1 MLTPSLL
8 KLSIP
13 VSPISKERLPNP
25 VVPNLIA
32 CLKYTNIIPIL
43 FRIGTFF
50 AVFHSN
56 QEQPGWK
63 AVKGNQPPFLP
74 RNLTIEQ
81 FNNAAICSTFALMEN
96 FVVSA
101 RKYRPA
107 TFDSVVG
114 QQHITTTLK
123 NAISSN
129 HLAQAFLFCGPRGVG
144 KTTCARILAKTI
156 NCQNVTPQVEA
167 CNECESCRSFNSN
180 SSFNIHEL
188 DAASNNS
195 VEDIRN
201 LVDQVRYAPQTGK
214 YKIYIIDEV
223 HMLSNS
229 AFNAFLKTLEEP
241 PSYAIFILAT
251 TERHKIIPTILSRC
265 QIFDFNRIR
274 IEDMVRH
281 LQHISTK
288 EQVEAEPDAL
298 HLIAQKAD
306 GALRDALS
314 IFDQMVTFS
323 GNHLTYRATVDNLHI
338 LDYDYYFRLTDLLL
352 QENLPGTLLLF
363 DEILKNGFDPHHFV
377 TGIGEHF
384 RGLLV
389 CKDNATVQLL
399 EVPDNVKARY
409 VQQANAASVSFLL
422 SGLNLVG
429 ACDLHYK
436 SSKNQRLHV
445 ELCLMKL
452 AHLNSAVSFA
462 RDFSRDG
469 DVKKKTDVSPASP
482 APPAASQPTPVLSA
496 GLQQPTNPDKT
507 SGSPVP
513 SAGLQLPSN
522 APPPLQEVPSA
533 ELQAPTR
540 PQPAPPPA
548 APAIAQ
554 EPPAEKVVPMP
565 SVAKKIA
572 KLPSLKDMQQ
582 KVAEATKAVH
592 HADAEGVADVSPS
605 GGWAPISREELQEVW
620 DEYAQQKK
628 NEDKTLLYTI
638 LNRSIDINE
647 HFEIDLVVEN
657 PVQVTEF
664 GNIKPELLA
673 FLRQRLQ
680 NNKLNIRIDLK
691 KGQENKLLYTSV
703 DKYNYLAGKYPA
715 LDNLKSRLGLD
726 TDF

>member
-1 MLTPSLL
+1 
-8 KLSIP
+8 
-13 VSPISKERLPNP
+13 
-25 VVPNLIA
+25 
-32 CLKYTNIIPIL
+32 
-43 FRIGTFF
+43 
-50 AVFHSN
+50 
-56 QEQPGWK
+56 
-63 AVKGNQPPFLP
+63 
-74 RNLTIEQ
+74 
-81 FNNAAICSTFALMEN
+81 MEN

-101 RKYRPA
+101 RKYRPS

-156 NCQNVTPQVEA
+156 NCENISPQVEA
-167 CNECESCRSFNSN
+167 CNVCDSCRSFNTN

-201 LVDQVRYAPQTGK
+201 LVDQVRYAPQAGK

-241 PSYAIFILAT
+241 PAYAIFILAT

-274 IEDMVRH
+274 IEDMVKHLRH
-281 LQHISTK
+281 IATK
-288 EQVEAEPDAL
+288 ESVEAEPDAL

-323 GNHLTYRATVDNLHI
+323 GNRLTYKDTVNNLHI

-352 QENLPGTLLLF
+352 AENLSGVLLLF
-363 DEILKNGFDPHHFV
+363 DEILKNGFDAHHFV

-399 EVPDNVKARY
+399 EVSDNVKARY
-409 VQQANAASVSFLL
+409 VEQANAASVSFLL

-452 AHLNSAVSFA
+452 THLGSALSFA
-462 RDFSRDG
+462 RDFSATG
-469 DVKKKTDVSPASP
+469 DIKKKTNVNAPPPVKPLAQQP
-482 APPAASQPTPVLSA
+482 APVVPSAA
-496 GLQQPTNPDKT
+496 LQQPPNPDKT
-507 SGSPVP
+507 SGVSPVP
-513 SAGLQLPSN
+513 SAGLQEPPKGEEADLQPVLSASLQQPTQFQPAAPVLAPSS
-522 APPPLQEVPSA
+522 APAVAGEP
-533 ELQAPTR
+533 
-540 PQPAPPPA
+540 PQPA
-548 APAIAQ
+548 
-554 EPPAEKVVPMP
+554 ELEKGVSIP
-565 SVAKKIA
+565 SVARKIA

-582 KVAEATKAVH
+582 KVAETTKA
-592 HADAEGVADVSPS
+592 AQQQETQAESEDLPS
-605 GGWAPISREELQEVW
+605 GGFGPISQAELQVVW
-620 DEYAQQKK
+620 NEYALQKK
-628 NEDKTLLYTI
+628 NENKTMEYMI
-638 LNRSIDINE
+638 LNRPVTIDD
-647 HFEIDLVVEN
+647 HFEIHLNVEN
-657 PVQVTEF
+657 PVQVAEF
-664 GNIKPELLA
+664 GNIKAELLA
-673 FLRQRLQ
+673 FLRQRLHH
-680 NNKLNIRIDLK
+680 NKLHIRIGMK
-691 KGQENKLLYTSV
+691 KEAEGRMLYTSV
-703 DKYNYLAGKYPA
+703 DKYNYLAERYPA
-715 LDNLKSRLGLD
+715 LTDLKLRLGLD

>member
-1 MLTPSLL
+1 
-8 KLSIP
+8 
-13 VSPISKERLPNP
+13 
-25 VVPNLIA
+25 
-32 CLKYTNIIPIL
+32 
-43 FRIGTFF
+43 
-50 AVFHSN
+50 
-56 QEQPGWK
+56 
-63 AVKGNQPPFLP
+63 
-74 RNLTIEQ
+74 
-81 FNNAAICSTFALMEN
+81 MEN

-101 RKYRPA
+101 RKYRPS

-156 NCQNVTPQVEA
+156 NCQNITPQIEA

-241 PSYAIFILAT
+241 PAYAIFILAT

-265 QIFDFNRIR
+265 QIFDFNRIQ

-281 LQHISTK
+281 LRNISAK

-323 GNHLTYRATVDNLHI
+323 GNRLTYRDTVNNLHI

-352 QENLPGTLLLF
+352 TQNLSGTLLLF
-363 DEILKNGFDPHHFV
+363 DEILKNGFDAHHFV

-409 VQQANAASVSFLL
+409 VEQANASSVSFLL

-429 ACDLHYK
+429 ACDLQYK

-452 AHLNSAVSFA
+452 AHLPSALSFA
-462 RDFSRDG
+462 RDFSPNG
-469 DVKKKTDVSPASP
+469 DVKKKTDVAAA
-482 APPAASQPTPVLSA
+482 APDQTAPSAPAAVPSA
-496 GLQQPTNPDKT
+496 GLQQPPNPDKT
-507 SGSPVP
+507 SGAPVP
-513 SAGLQLPSN
+513 SAGLQLPPS
-522 APPPLQEVPSA
+522 APTPPLTSVPSA
-533 ELQAPTR
+533 ELQGYTK
-540 PQPAPPPA
+540 PAPAGTGLASAHPVA
-548 APAIAQ
+548 E

-565 SVAKKIA
+565 SIAKKIA

-582 KVAEATKAVH
+582 KVVEATKAAH
-592 HADAEGVADVSPS
+592 HVEAEAYPGQTPS
-605 GGWAPISREELQEVW
+605 GGWGPISQSELQVVW
-620 DEYAQQKK
+620 NEYALQKK
-628 NEDKTLLYTI
+628 NEDRTMEYMI
-638 LNRSIDINE
+638 LNRPVTINDR
-647 HFEIDLVVEN
+647 FEIELQVEN
-657 PVQVTEF
+657 PVQVAEF
-664 GNIKPELLA
+664 NNVKPELLA
-673 FLRQRLQ
+673 FLRQRLE
-680 NNKLNIRIDLK
+680 NNKLHIRIELRK
-691 KGQENKLLYTSV
+691 KEEVKLLYTSI
-703 DKYNYLAGKYPA
+703 DKYNYLAEKYPA
-715 LDNLKSRLGLD
+715 LNNLKGRLGLD